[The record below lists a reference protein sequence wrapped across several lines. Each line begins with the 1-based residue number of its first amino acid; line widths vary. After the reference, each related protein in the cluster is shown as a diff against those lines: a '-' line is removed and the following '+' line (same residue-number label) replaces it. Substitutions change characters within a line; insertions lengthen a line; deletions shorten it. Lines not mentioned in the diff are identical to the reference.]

1 MVKERKFLILLL
13 SFLVIAGLLLSP
25 TVMAQYWTSLPP
37 YNIMWPLWSPPLV
50 TDFNW
55 DPLVLLG
62 TTPIV
67 TELTRNTILPVQPA
81 IAWDPAHEI
90 WALYNTPP
98 LLGSGL
104 LFFDR
109 IYGLNPWPPPYLYDS
124 VAGTPIPITFLTTWG
139 LLKPP
144 GYAGGDEAY
153 FIGLANAI
161 YALTYGLTGPEYLS
175 LLTPSDLW
183 GLPPIVPAGVIL

>member
-1 MVKERKFLILLL
+1 MDKERRSLICI
-13 SFLVIAGLLLSP
+13 FFILVFALGLLIAP
-25 TVMAQYWTSLPP
+25 MAQAQNWALMPP
-37 YNIMWPLWSPPLV
+37 YNVLWPLWSPPLV

-55 DPLVLLG
+55 DPLVLRG
-62 TTPIV
+62 TVPIV

-81 IAWDPAHEI
+81 IAWDPATSI

-109 IYGLNPWPPPYLYDS
+109 VYGLNSWPPPYLYDS
-124 VAGTPIPITFLTTWG
+124 VAGAPIPITFLTTWG

-144 GYAGGDEAY
+144 GFAGGGEAY
-153 FIGLANAI
+153 FISLANAI
-161 YALTYGLTGPEYLS
+161 YSLTYGLTGPEFLN
-175 LLTPSDLW
+175 LLTASQLW
-183 GLPPIVPAGVIL
+183 GLGPISTGI

>member
-1 MVKERKFLILLL
+1 MNKERRFLLCIFFILV
-13 SFLVIAGLLLSP
+13 FAVGLLIVP
-25 TVMAQYWTSLPP
+25 MAQAQNWALMPP
-37 YNIMWPLWSPPLV
+37 YNVLWPLWSPPLV

-109 IYGLNPWPPPYLYDS
+109 TYGLNPWPPPYLFDS
-124 VAGTPIPITFLTTWG
+124 VAGTPIPITFLTTWS

-144 GYAGGDEAY
+144 GFAGGEEAY

-161 YALTYGLTGPEYLS
+161 YALTFGLPTADYLG
-175 LLTPSDLW
+175 LLTASDLW
-183 GLPPIVPAGVIL
+183 GLGPISTGI